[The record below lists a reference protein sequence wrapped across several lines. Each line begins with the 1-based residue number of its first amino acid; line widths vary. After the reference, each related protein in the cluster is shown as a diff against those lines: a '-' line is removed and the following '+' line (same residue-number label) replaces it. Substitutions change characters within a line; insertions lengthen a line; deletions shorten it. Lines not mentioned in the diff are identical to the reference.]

1 MRIHAYA
8 MTLLS
13 DFDVDFEDRQFSN
26 MKYIRYISF
35 GATFIVE
42 HFCYPTVALV
52 WWTTLN
58 DLEYISSLRC
68 KQRRDSMARQ
78 TCVY

>member
-1 MRIHAYA
+1 LKERVLRRKIWLNLINSTIIMQTQLSLLQTMRIHAYA

-52 WWTTLN
+52 
-58 DLEYISSLRC
+58 
-68 KQRRDSMARQ
+68 
-78 TCVY
+78 